1 MKRSGYL
8 KFMALAFVFAM
19 VAVAC
24 GGGDDDPG
32 PGADNGTE
40 PKDCT
45 WVIGAMGAYSGAAA
59 ALGQRIVEGTEKA
72 VLEANEAKETP
83 CELIVEKEDS
93 QGDPNQAPALAD
105 KLIENE
111 ELVFCAC
118 PYFSGETL
126 ATGAKFSQAGIAISG
141 TGTNETID
149 EQGFETWFRAV
160 APDNIQGEVAAAYLA
175 NVVGAQKLVVVHD
188 NQDYSKGIAEV
199 VLKNAGDILA
209 SDKAFV
215 IEPVAEG
222 TGDYSAV
229 VSQIKDA
236 APDAIFYGGYYAEAG
251 LLRKQLVEAGVDVTF
266 MSDDG
271 SLDPGFIEGAGDA
284 ADGVIMSCPCADPNK
299 IETAKTWVSEMTEEF
314 GEKAPGTFA
323 GDVYDVT
330 KIAIAAL
337 AELTGDEDIEEV
349 RAAVVEAFENADGIE
364 GVVKSYSWDD
374 TGEFEGGPEDI
385 WIYEFKGGDFE
396 SVGPAQELID
406 AA

>member
-1 MKRSGYL
+1 
-8 KFMALAFVFAM
+8 
-19 VAVAC
+19 
-24 GGGDDDPG
+24 
-32 PGADNGTE
+32 
-40 PKDCT
+40 
-45 WVIGAMGAYSGAAA
+45 MGAYSGAAA

-72 VLEANEAKETP
+72 VLEANEAGDTP
-83 CELIVEKEDS
+83 CELTVETEDS

-126 ATGAKFSQAGIAISG
+126 AVGAKFSQAGIAISG

-160 APDNIQGEVAAAYLA
+160 APDNIQGEVAADYLT

-199 VLKNAGDILA
+199 VIENAGDILA
-209 SDKAFV
+209 APDAFV

-222 TGDYSAV
+222 TGDFSAV
-229 VSQIKDA
+229 VSKIKDA
-236 APDAIFYGGYYAEAG
+236 APDAVFYGGYYAEAG
-251 LLRKQLVEAGVDVTF
+251 LLRKQLVQAGVDVTF

-284 ADGVIMSCPCADPNK
+284 AAGVLMSCPCADPNK
-299 IETAKTWVSEMTEEF
+299 IATAKTWVSEMKEEF

-330 KIAIAAL
+330 KIAIEAL
-337 AELTGDEDIEEV
+337 GELNGDEDIEDV
-349 RAAVVEAFENADGIE
+349 RAAVVEHFKNAEGIE

-374 TGEFEGGPEDI
+374 TGEFEGGPEDV
-385 WIYEFKGGDFE
+385 WIYEFKGDGFE
-396 SVGPAQELID
+396 SLGPAQELID
-406 AA
+406 AG